1 MKEVKRLVR
10 DKEYYFYNI
19 QNSLKTLSDESL
31 KREERKF
38 RNLIEHPTASSIFIA
53 DDEKDF
59 LSCIYNNIVMEG
71 GDRQLWEVIG
81 FDYDEEDTD
90 IFHCIDTIRNG
101 DIDSTDLR
109 VLYRLI
115 STTDGAFKAKMK
127 ETIVTRLNQISDK
140 DCKEN
145 K

>member
-1 MKEVKRLVR
+1 MYFFKWFAHLR
-10 DKEYYFYNI
+10 DKILHVPQEVTY
-19 QNSLKTLSDESL
+19 L
-31 KREERKF
+31 
-38 RNLIEHPTASSIFIA
+38 
-53 DDEKDF
+53 